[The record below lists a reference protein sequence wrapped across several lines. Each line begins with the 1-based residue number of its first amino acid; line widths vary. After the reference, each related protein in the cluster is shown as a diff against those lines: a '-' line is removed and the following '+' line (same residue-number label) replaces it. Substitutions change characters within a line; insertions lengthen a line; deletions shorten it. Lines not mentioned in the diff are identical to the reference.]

1 MKPAPAAGSGLRA
14 MAMRDP
20 MHWLAT
26 GFGAGLAPRAPGTM
40 GTLVAVPLY
49 LLLRGLETPYYTAI
63 VAVLFFAGVAI
74 CGRTARALKAH
85 DHPAIVFDE
94 VVGFLVAMTAA
105 PPGWVWLAAGFALFR
120 FFDIVKPPPIGML
133 DRRVQGGFGIML
145 DDLVAGMFAAASLQ
159 GLAWLTRTI

>member
-1 MKPAPAAGSGLRA
+1 MKPASAAGSHLRA

-20 MHWLAT
+20 LHCVAT
-26 GFGAGLAPRAPGTM
+26 GFGAGLAPRAPGTV

-49 LLLRGLETPYYTAI
+49 LLLRGLELHYYAGI
-63 VAVLFFAGVAI
+63 VAVLFVAGVAI
-74 CGRTARALKAH
+74 CGRTARALNAH

-94 VVGFLVAMTAA
+94 VVGFLVAMIAA
-105 PPGWVWLAAGFALFR
+105 PSGWAWLAAGFALFR

-145 DDLVAGMFAAASLQ
+145 DDLVAGLFAAAALQ
-159 GLAWLTRTI
+159 GLAWLTRTT

>member
-1 MKPAPAAGSGLRA
+1 MKSASTVSPGLRA

-20 MHWLAT
+20 LHCVAT
-26 GFGAGLAPRAPGTM
+26 GFGAGLAARAPGTM

-49 LLLRGLETPYYTAI
+49 LLLRDLDVNYYAGV

-74 CGRTARALKAH
+74 CGRTARALNAH

-94 VVGFLVAMTAA
+94 VVGFLVTMIAA
-105 PPGWVWLAAGFALFR
+105 PSGWLWLAAGFMLFR

-133 DRRVQGGFGIML
+133 DRRVHGGFGIML
-145 DDLVAGMFAAASLQ
+145 DDLVAGVFAAASLQ